1 MIELFELSG
10 TAAALI
16 AAYQGHLLQA
26 LLSDRATFAAYAE
39 GFNLNPRATKLILDI
54 LVNLGIA
61 DCNEGMYTASAAFTN
76 LDNTTPGGM
85 AALAALWSRV
95 PDFLLHG
102 ERFASMDGSPA
113 SREAAYSGIAYQVGQ
128 LFADAA
134 RELAANLNCQPTHI
148 LDVGAGSGIWSL
160 ALAERCTETRVT
172 ALDFPH
178 VLHVFQR
185 RAQEMGLSHRVDTLA
200 DDFHSVTIPPARF
213 DCILIANVLH
223 LEQPHQAASLIQR
236 VKTGLLPGGKLV
248 IVDMIG
254 DGSPEGERSRA
265 IYALHL
271 ALRTEQASPHS
282 LSDLHHWLEEAG
294 LVLETVIWPGMLRG
308 LGALVAS
315 NSETLSGGD
324 SWLAGQPLQ

>member
-1 MIELFELSG
+1 MMELFELSG
-10 TAAALI
+10 MAAALV
-16 AAYQGHLLQA
+16 AAYQGQLLQA
-26 LLSDRATFAAYAE
+26 LLSDCSTFAAYA
-39 GFNLNPRATKLILDI
+39 GDLNLNPRATKLVPDI
-54 LVNLGIA
+54 LVSLGIA
-61 DCNEGMYTASAAFTN
+61 DCCEGTYTASPAFKN
-76 LDNTTPGGM
+76 LDDTTPGGM

-95 PDFLLHG
+95 PEFLLRG

-134 RELAANLNCQPTHI
+134 RELAANLRYQPAHI

-160 ALAERCTETRVT
+160 ALAERCAETRIT

-178 VLHVFQR
+178 VLHTFQR
-185 RAQEMGLSHRVDTLA
+185 RAQEMGLSHHVDTLA
-200 DDFHSVTIPPARF
+200 GDFHSITIPPARF
-213 DCILIANVLH
+213 DCIFLANVLH
-223 LEQPHQAASLIQR
+223 LEQPHQAASLIRR

-271 ALRTEQASPHS
+271 ALRTEQASPHT
-282 LSDLHHWLEEAG
+282 LSDLQRWLEEAR
-294 LVLETVIWPGMLRG
+294 LVSERVIWSGMSRG

-315 NSETLSGGD
+315 NPETI
-324 SWLAGQPLQ
+324 

>member
-1 MIELFELSG
+1 MMELFELSG
-10 TAAALI
+10 RAAALV
-16 AAYQGHLLQA
+16 AAHQGHLLQA
-26 LLSDRATFAAYAE
+26 LLSDCAAPDAYA
-39 GFNLNPRATKLILDI
+39 GDLNLNPRATKLVLDI
-54 LVNLGIA
+54 LVSLGIA
-61 DCNEGMYTASAAFTN
+61 DCREGTYTASPAFKN
-76 LDNTTPGGM
+76 LDDTTPGGM

-95 PDFLLHG
+95 PEFLLRG

-134 RELAANLNCQPTHI
+134 RELAANLRCRPAHI

-160 ALAERCTETRVT
+160 ALAERCAETRVT

-178 VLHVFQR
+178 VLQTFQR

-200 DDFHSVTIPPARF
+200 GDYHSVTIPPALF
-213 DCILIANVLH
+213 DCILLANVLH
-223 LEQPHQAASLIQR
+223 LEQPRHAASLIQR
-236 VKTGLLPGGKLV
+236 VKAGLLPNGKLV
-248 IVDMIG
+248 IVDIFG

-265 IYALHL
+265 IYAMHL

-282 LSDLHHWLEEAG
+282 LSDLQRWLQEAG
-294 LVLETVIWPGMLRG
+294 LVPEIVIWPGTLRG

-315 NSETLSGGD
+315 NPETLS
-324 SWLAGQPLQ
+324 